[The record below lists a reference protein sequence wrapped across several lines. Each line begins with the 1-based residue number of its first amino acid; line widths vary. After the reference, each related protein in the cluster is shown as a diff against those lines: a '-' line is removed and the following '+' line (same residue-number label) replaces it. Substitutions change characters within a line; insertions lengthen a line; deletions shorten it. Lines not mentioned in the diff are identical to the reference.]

1 MIVGAGLAGV
11 NTVTALRAS
20 GFTGTVTLIGDETGF
35 PYDRP
40 PLSKQFLTDSAFD
53 GAGLFTEQQRGAGD
67 FVYLDRSKVQV
78 VSAAEQ
84 TITLE
89 TGHTLTYDYLVL
101 ATGAAARP
109 LNVPGGEHAL
119 LLRTADDAQRIR
131 DALASPRT
139 TAPHNDTT
147 TLTEPLLGT
156 DSATRVV
163 VVGGGFIGLEVA
175 ASART
180 LGCQVTVLEAGPQ
193 LLTRGVPPVVSR
205 YLRDAH
211 ERHGVDIRVGV
222 GLEGID
228 RLEDGSFS
236 VRVRGDRPFIADV
249 VVAGVGAVPNVE
261 LAVAAGL
268 AVDNGIVVDR
278 TLRTSDPHIFAI
290 GDCASFDHARFGR
303 IRLEAW
309 RSAVDHAIAVSRVI
323 CGLPLESTPVPW
335 FWSDQYDVGLQVSGL
350 PDRASS
356 SVLRERADGAIVWFG
371 FDDSGRL
378 VSAAAVGTGTQ
389 VARDIRVSERLI
401 AAGACPDPAD
411 LADPDVELRL
421 LVKRMLAPTGVKP

>member
-1 MIVGAGLAGV
+1 MSRVVIVGAGLAGV

-20 GFTGTVTLIGDETGF
+20 GFTGTVTLIGDEMGF

-53 GAGLFTEQQRGAGD
+53 GASLFTEEQRGAGD
-67 FVYLDRSKVQV
+67 FVYLDGSKVQAV
-78 VSAAEQ
+78 GATEQ

-89 TGHTLTYDYLVL
+89 NGHTLTYDYLVL

-109 LNVPGGEHAL
+109 LNVPGREHAL

-131 DALASPRT
+131 DALA
-139 TAPHNDTT
+139 TAP
-147 TLTEPLLGT
+147 LSGT

-193 LLTRGVPPVVSR
+193 LLTRGVPLVVSR

-211 ERHGVDIRVGV
+211 ERHGVDIRVGIS
-222 GLEGID
+222 LEGID

-236 VRVRGDRPFIADV
+236 VRVSGDRPFIADV
-249 VVAGVGAVPNVE
+249 VIAGVGAVPNVE

-278 TLRTSDPHIFAI
+278 TFCTSDPYIFAI

-323 CGLPLESTPVPW
+323 CGLPLETTPVPW
-335 FWSDQYDVGLQVSGL
+335 FWSDQYDLGLQVSGL

-401 AAGACPDPAD
+401 AAGARPDPLD
-411 LADPDVELRL
+411 LADVDVELRL